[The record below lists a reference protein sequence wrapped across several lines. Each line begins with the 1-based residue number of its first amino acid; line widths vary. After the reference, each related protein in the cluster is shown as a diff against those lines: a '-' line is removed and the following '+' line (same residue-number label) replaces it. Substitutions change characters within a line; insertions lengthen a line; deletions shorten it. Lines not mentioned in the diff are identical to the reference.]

1 MWWKGL
7 VPVSVLHPAMGQLPR
22 LLRAKSLQPGW
33 PHVFIQSHILDV
45 VFRYL
50 LMKQS
55 LLEFHH

>member
-1 MWWKGL
+1 M
-7 VPVSVLHPAMGQLPR
+7 PVSVLHPAMGQLPW
-22 LLRAKSLQPGW
+22 LLRGKSLQPGW